1 MKSSLILFITL
12 VQLYITNAQKANLV
26 LKNGN
31 IITLSG
37 NGSRTSAL
45 AVKDGL
51 ILAAGNDRTMEK
63 YIYTGTKVVDLKDA
77 TVVPGFNDVHQ
88 HPAPLYSWDK
98 PYATLRLDTVGSM
111 QSLMALL
118 KRKAAITPKGNLIR
132 GEGYNELKLGG

>member
-63 YIYTGTKVVDLKDA
+63 YIS
-77 TVVPGFNDVHQ
+77 
-88 HPAPLYSWDK
+88 PAPRSLILKAPPSSR
-98 PYATLRLDTVGSM
+98 ASM
-111 QSLMALL
+111 MFTSIP
-118 KRKAAITPKGNLIR
+118 RPCIR
-132 GEGYNELKLGG
+132 GISPMPPSASIP